1 MKKIS
6 KYILALLICILYCLS
21 ITTQVKAFNLI
32 EKIQEE
38 KESIV
43 GAIAN
48 KQLRAS
54 GQIVLNASN
63 NLGEEK
69 INLNWSDSVAYPAN
83 YPVNLSLNGKGLAD
97 GWGSYY
103 VGSFNIYEACQSKVD
118 FYYSYWGNEPR
129 RGNTTVEIWLIY
141 TSPTGQRSEIRIIR
155 QVQSSNKQDFTFRDS
170 FYRYLDVGQYVV
182 QIRGNKPKWHGMLN
196 VRGYVNFSTSNTRVT
211 QYTVQQ
217 SKNSSG
223 FVNIATNYT
232 NRSMTLTAANGIRD
246 QGTPTKPNGRV
257 EAVRGDKNSVNVAI
271 RSTDTGTS
279 FAYKVIGTKNGVT
292 ATSNTTAPI
301 NIITGLKGFSYVIDK
316 NSNTEPEN
324 VVNYGVSVQADKMS
338 EIGIKLDK
346 KYINNGYYLHV
357 KSIDKVGNIS
367 ETTHIPLNYEER
379 EFNLYKTY
387 QVAKDI
393 NDRGL
398 AETAGWNYI
407 DLDWDKLAVRTE
419 YQNPA
424 IIVAVDRS
432 GSMTH
437 GDKIGKAK
445 NAAKAFVTNILGKLP
460 QSHIGVIGFSNDANV
475 YINPTNNLQAIVNAI
490 NGIDLWDRTFT
501 ATGVNKA
508 REMLRSMNTKNKVLV
523 IITDGYPEDSWEAS
537 VAMANARS
545 EGIKI
550 ITLSIEVN
558 NSTLIN
564 GSDSHYLVS
573 SGDNSI
579 YNTLSQTIYNDI
591 MDTVTPKYNLYRK
604 KEGDANYIQVTNLI
618 TQNLYSDK
626 DAKDLSGP
634 LKPIGSMSFN
644 QDKQSLN
651 LKIWVEDIGTSYE
664 YYLEAIMGDTG
675 EIIYS
680 NNVVQE
686 VKTGVKGFAWTID
699 SNSNTDPGGTIT
711 ELPESFDKSYIGQY
725 IHIRGID
732 YAGNLGQVLHLMIDD
747 GRLIPEEEL
756 DQTKEL
762 FCVQHGQTIPALVDE
777 RYLNATVKAGSGE
790 YEFTQTV
797 EYPNTGDIIGRR
809 FVEGTTNNIYGTED
823 IITYSIGKYRTSLET
838 PTRKPGKEGNANEKE
853 AYILSYYG
861 ENDGV
866 DSDDQKAMYS
876 TDVSSGN
883 ITWDWDDTPNSKAM
897 VVEASAYEAYRKA
910 GYNPEHYKKST
921 NVYMSEDY
929 ETLLLGPLKLKY
941 EPKGISVEGS
951 KRGEVY
957 FAKIIGARLYD
968 QNGNVFAEKDINGNT
983 IGNVQWEFVYTTKGE
998 KRNEYL
1004 FSYDK
1009 YKFPVGDE
1017 EFYIKI
1023 KYSSE
1028 LDSVTKIS
1036 KIEFTHE
1043 EMIADAQYEILE
1055 GTYNKVTWTPNRIKN
1070 SDRDVLWCN
1079 EVEQGKAECIHGKT
1093 YSHIIGCYF
1102 YLTATVYDSYR
1113 DIPSQK
1119 LIDVDWA
1126 KRYYK
1131 YTQQVVDPNTG
1142 IPDPTDPGG
1151 DDDDDGNKPGDDDGG
1166 SDEWKLVMDF
1176 SGNVW
1181 DDGIED
1187 RNNGIKETSE
1197 HGLEKILVKIYR
1209 VDKDGNRLGQTY
1221 ETYTDTSGNYKF
1233 ENIMRGMYYIEFEY
1247 DGQTY
1252 MTTKL
1257 LVSGNIQD
1265 YNVTYSGSKYHDN
1278 SMVLETKNERQ
1289 SFNNKFEEIA
1299 GNNSAYGSNGKID
1312 LEYISENGKSDLQ
1325 TLRDGYVKDEFKLYA
1340 RSSASDIYYPIS
1352 KRIIINGEVY
1362 IKITDIND
1370 VNMGLAERLQ
1380 TDENLKVDVYEST
1393 FSIKDTRQSFIHS
1406 ARDIRDI
1413 NSNRW
1418 VDEYVQY
1425 VNRADYN
1432 WRWDEGLKDIWE
1444 SPEKSE
1450 LEAYVDYIIVIRNS
1464 GEKDFVRIS
1473 ELADYYDKSYEYSSQ
1488 YRDFD
1493 LTSWAVIKE
1502 DDPTEDK
1509 PADSSEIIKVEWNE
1523 NSKYEGVDNPYSDYY
1538 NKMYT
1543 NSLEQLKLKKGQ
1555 YLELHI
1561 IFRVLKDENRN
1572 ILLDQTGEGKKNL
1585 AEVNGYKTYYIS
1597 DESIAGLVDSDSKPG
1612 NLNPLNDRSTFEDDE
1627 DRAPNYKLKLDG
1639 SDGNNSGEDG
1649 DGDDGIGGNHGDGE
1663 DNVNKDED
1671 GNIVG
1676 YGNVIEGNVWEDL
1689 RTGEYVQELINN
1701 QVVGDGLRQKD
1712 EPLINNIKIDL
1723 IEMFENKETGYKMER
1738 IADTQTTRLVL
1749 SLSNETKLDGGY
1761 RFDELPTG
1769 KYKVQ
1774 FTYGT
1779 EEQLTQNLKYNGQ
1792 DFQGVKTD
1800 DIYKDS
1806 NTKNNYDNVEIMLN
1820 MDVSNSMTG
1829 EKIDNV
1835 KQSSIKLIENLYNRL
1850 PGIKIGV
1857 VQFRDEA
1864 NILVNPT
1871 NDSQQ
1876 VIQAIQNM
1884 SASGETAISKGIEK
1898 TIESYSDDIDKKIMI
1913 ILTDGKETVDN
1924 NEDVIRQ
1931 IESATD
1937 KKDIDLITL
1946 LTEESKQI
1954 FGTEEHPRRG
1964 ELYLLSNDN
1973 NIEDLITNTIYQE
1986 LLELSI
1992 VKKDRSFG
2000 KDVQG
2005 DENTPGTRI
2014 YNMNLYKVMG
2024 IENAETLNIERVS
2037 KLQGNDRIAAIKQ
2050 IADTTY
2056 MVAFTEPLQIQ
2067 ANNIGASKIEQINLA
2082 LRERPRVELTLESE
2096 IQTIKVTLSDGTVL
2110 IDTQK
2115 GVSKNVMGANK
2126 KGVPVSIYMDEEI
2139 MHGANITIEYKI
2151 RITNTG
2157 EIDRLSNYI
2166 DNGDDST
2173 IPTRATI
2180 VYNYTNKNALFKTD
2194 TGNEFW
2200 YEITQE
2206 EAKNNINEQVLESI
2220 KDGDKKIY
2228 RTDGLDVE
2236 LYPANSIELQE
2247 GGKNYIE
2254 VISVMSKVI
2263 SPQDTTE
2270 TLSFDSMMEIIQ
2282 RYNEAG
2288 RRSYT
2293 SIPGNYIVG
2302 SGITEPDSTEN
2313 SRVVI
2318 TKPLGANLSL
2328 KYICIALAV
2337 LSIVLI
2343 IILVIKFKLD
2353 NNKKPIIYK

>member
-853 AYILSYYG
+853 AYIL
-861 ENDGV
+861 
-866 DSDDQKAMYS
+866 
-876 TDVSSGN
+876 
-883 ITWDWDDTPNSKAM
+883 
-897 VVEASAYEAYRKA
+897 
-910 GYNPEHYKKST
+910 
-921 NVYMSEDY
+921 
-929 ETLLLGPLKLKY
+929 
-941 EPKGISVEGS
+941 
-951 KRGEVY
+951 
-957 FAKIIGARLYD
+957 
-968 QNGNVFAEKDINGNT
+968 
-983 IGNVQWEFVYTTKGE
+983 
-998 KRNEYL
+998 
-1004 FSYDK
+1004 
-1009 YKFPVGDE
+1009 
-1017 EFYIKI
+1017 
-1023 KYSSE
+1023 
-1028 LDSVTKIS
+1028 
-1036 KIEFTHE
+1036 
-1043 EMIADAQYEILE
+1043 
-1055 GTYNKVTWTPNRIKN
+1055 
-1070 SDRDVLWCN
+1070 
-1079 EVEQGKAECIHGKT
+1079 
-1093 YSHIIGCYF
+1093 
-1102 YLTATVYDSYR
+1102 LT
-1113 DIPSQK
+1113 
-1119 LIDVDWA
+1119 
-1126 KRYYK
+1126 
-1131 YTQQVVDPNTG
+1131 
-1142 IPDPTDPGG
+1142 
-1151 DDDDDGNKPGDDDGG
+1151 
-1166 SDEWKLVMDF
+1166 
-1176 SGNVW
+1176 
-1181 DDGIED
+1181 
-1187 RNNGIKETSE
+1187 
-1197 HGLEKILVKIYR
+1197 
-1209 VDKDGNRLGQTY
+1209 
-1221 ETYTDTSGNYKF
+1221 
-1233 ENIMRGMYYIEFEY
+1233 
-1247 DGQTY
+1247 
-1252 MTTKL
+1252 
-1257 LVSGNIQD
+1257 
-1265 YNVTYSGSKYHDN
+1265 
-1278 SMVLETKNERQ
+1278 
-1289 SFNNKFEEIA
+1289 
-1299 GNNSAYGSNGKID
+1299 
-1312 LEYISENGKSDLQ
+1312 
-1325 TLRDGYVKDEFKLYA
+1325 
-1340 RSSASDIYYPIS
+1340 
-1352 KRIIINGEVY
+1352 
-1362 IKITDIND
+1362 
-1370 VNMGLAERLQ
+1370 
-1380 TDENLKVDVYEST
+1380 
-1393 FSIKDTRQSFIHS
+1393 
-1406 ARDIRDI
+1406 
-1413 NSNRW
+1413 
-1418 VDEYVQY
+1418 
-1425 VNRADYN
+1425 
-1432 WRWDEGLKDIWE
+1432 
-1444 SPEKSE
+1444 
-1450 LEAYVDYIIVIRNS
+1450 
-1464 GEKDFVRIS
+1464 
-1473 ELADYYDKSYEYSSQ
+1473 
-1488 YRDFD
+1488 
-1493 LTSWAVIKE
+1493 
-1502 DDPTEDK
+1502 
-1509 PADSSEIIKVEWNE
+1509 
-1523 NSKYEGVDNPYSDYY
+1523 
-1538 NKMYT
+1538 
-1543 NSLEQLKLKKGQ
+1543 
-1555 YLELHI
+1555 
-1561 IFRVLKDENRN
+1561 
-1572 ILLDQTGEGKKNL
+1572 
-1585 AEVNGYKTYYIS
+1585 
-1597 DESIAGLVDSDSKPG
+1597 
-1612 NLNPLNDRSTFEDDE
+1612 
-1627 DRAPNYKLKLDG
+1627 
-1639 SDGNNSGEDG
+1639 
-1649 DGDDGIGGNHGDGE
+1649 
-1663 DNVNKDED
+1663 
-1671 GNIVG
+1671 
-1676 YGNVIEGNVWEDL
+1676 
-1689 RTGEYVQELINN
+1689 
-1701 QVVGDGLRQKD
+1701 
-1712 EPLINNIKIDL
+1712 
-1723 IEMFENKETGYKMER
+1723 
-1738 IADTQTTRLVL
+1738 
-1749 SLSNETKLDGGY
+1749 
-1761 RFDELPTG
+1761 
-1769 KYKVQ
+1769 
-1774 FTYGT
+1774 
-1779 EEQLTQNLKYNGQ
+1779 
-1792 DFQGVKTD
+1792 
-1800 DIYKDS
+1800 
-1806 NTKNNYDNVEIMLN
+1806 
-1820 MDVSNSMTG
+1820 
-1829 EKIDNV
+1829 
-1835 KQSSIKLIENLYNRL
+1835 
-1850 PGIKIGV
+1850 
-1857 VQFRDEA
+1857 
-1864 NILVNPT
+1864 
-1871 NDSQQ
+1871 
-1876 VIQAIQNM
+1876 
-1884 SASGETAISKGIEK
+1884 
-1898 TIESYSDDIDKKIMI
+1898 
-1913 ILTDGKETVDN
+1913 
-1924 NEDVIRQ
+1924 
-1931 IESATD
+1931 
-1937 KKDIDLITL
+1937 
-1946 LTEESKQI
+1946 
-1954 FGTEEHPRRG
+1954 
-1964 ELYLLSNDN
+1964 
-1973 NIEDLITNTIYQE
+1973 
-1986 LLELSI
+1986 
-1992 VKKDRSFG
+1992 
-2000 KDVQG
+2000 
-2005 DENTPGTRI
+2005 
-2014 YNMNLYKVMG
+2014 
-2024 IENAETLNIERVS
+2024 
-2037 KLQGNDRIAAIKQ
+2037 
-2050 IADTTY
+2050 
-2056 MVAFTEPLQIQ
+2056 
-2067 ANNIGASKIEQINLA
+2067 
-2082 LRERPRVELTLESE
+2082 
-2096 IQTIKVTLSDGTVL
+2096 
-2110 IDTQK
+2110 
-2115 GVSKNVMGANK
+2115 
-2126 KGVPVSIYMDEEI
+2126 
-2139 MHGANITIEYKI
+2139 
-2151 RITNTG
+2151 
-2157 EIDRLSNYI
+2157 
-2166 DNGDDST
+2166 
-2173 IPTRATI
+2173 
-2180 VYNYTNKNALFKTD
+2180 
-2194 TGNEFW
+2194 
-2200 YEITQE
+2200 
-2206 EAKNNINEQVLESI
+2206 
-2220 KDGDKKIY
+2220 
-2228 RTDGLDVE
+2228 
-2236 LYPANSIELQE
+2236 
-2247 GGKNYIE
+2247 
-2254 VISVMSKVI
+2254 
-2263 SPQDTTE
+2263 
-2270 TLSFDSMMEIIQ
+2270 
-2282 RYNEAG
+2282 
-2288 RRSYT
+2288 
-2293 SIPGNYIVG
+2293 
-2302 SGITEPDSTEN
+2302 
-2313 SRVVI
+2313 
-2318 TKPLGANLSL
+2318 
-2328 KYICIALAV
+2328 
-2337 LSIVLI
+2337 
-2343 IILVIKFKLD
+2343 
-2353 NNKKPIIYK
+2353 